1 MAKTAAASY
10 QDDDSFGARLRA
22 WPERTKTFFRDVR
35 TETKKVTSPSMK
47 EVRATTLVVIITVF
61 VFAVY
66 FFLVDTVLGF
76 GIERLLRFF
85 TTRT

>member
-1 MAKTAAASY
+1 MAKSAAAQY
-10 QDDDSFGARLRA
+10 EQEGGIARIKSF
-22 WPERTKTFFRDVR
+22 PERAKTFVKDVR

-76 GIERLLRFF
+76 GIERLLRYF
-85 TTRT
+85 TRT